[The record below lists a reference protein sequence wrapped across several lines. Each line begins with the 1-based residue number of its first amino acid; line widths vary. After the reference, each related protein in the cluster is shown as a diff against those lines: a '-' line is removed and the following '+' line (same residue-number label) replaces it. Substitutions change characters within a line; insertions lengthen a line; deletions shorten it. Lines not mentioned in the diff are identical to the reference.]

1 MRKCSAWELWRVQ
14 NQVADV
20 LVIVNL
26 KPMEGLP
33 VFGRQVN
40 SRISVYFQEE
50 DLKEYRG
57 RFERIYR
64 SSKRSANGTDYK
76 RIYTHPKLEH
86 GRYRRPS
93 L

>member
-40 SRISVYFQEE
+40 SRISVYFQ
-50 DLKEYRG
+50 
-57 RFERIYR
+57 RIYR

>member
-50 DLKEYRG
+50 DLKEYIGQVTICKWHRLQKN
-57 RFERIYR
+57 IYA
-64 SSKRSANGTDYK
+64 SEIGT
-76 RIYTHPKLEH
+76 RQI
-86 GRYRRPS
+86 
-93 L
+93 

>member
-33 VFGRQVN
+33 VFGQVN
-40 SRISVYFQEE
+40 
-50 DLKEYRG
+50 DLQMAQITKEYI
-57 RFERIYR
+57 RIR
-64 SSKRSANGTDYK
+64 NWNTADIEGLLFDT
-76 RIYTHPKLEH
+76 IE
-86 GRYRRPS
+86 
-93 L
+93 

>member
-50 DLKEYRG
+50 DLKEYI
-57 RFERIYR
+57 RIR
-64 SSKRSANGTDYK
+64 NWNTADIEGLLFDT
-76 RIYTHPKLEH
+76 IQ
-86 GRYRRPS
+86 
-93 L
+93 

>member
-50 DLKEYRG
+50 DLKEYIG
-57 RFERIYR
+57 QVNDLQMAQI
-64 SSKRSANGTDYK
+64 
-76 RIYTHPKLEH
+76 IYTHPKLEH

>member
-50 DLKEYRG
+50 DLKEYLG
-57 RFERIYR
+57 QVNDLQMAQITKEYIRIR
-64 SSKRSANGTDYK
+64 NWNTADIEGLLFDT
-76 RIYTHPKLEH
+76 IE
-86 GRYRRPS
+86 
-93 L
+93 

>member
-50 DLKEYRG
+50 DLKEYIGQVNDLQMAQITKEYICIRNWNTADIEG
-57 RFERIYR
+57 LLFDTIQ
-64 SSKRSANGTDYK
+64 
-76 RIYTHPKLEH
+76 
-86 GRYRRPS
+86 
-93 L
+93 

>member
-50 DLKEYRG
+50 DLKEYIG
-57 RFERIYR
+57 QVNDLQ
-64 SSKRSANGTDYK
+64 NGTDYK

>member
-26 KPMEGLP
+26 KPMEG
-33 VFGRQVN
+33 RQVN

-50 DLKEYRG
+50 DLKEYIG
-57 RFERIYR
+57 QVNDLQMAQITKEYIRIR
-64 SSKRSANGTDYK
+64 NWNTADIEGLLFDT
-76 RIYTHPKLEH
+76 IQ
-86 GRYRRPS
+86 
-93 L
+93 

>member
-50 DLKEYRG
+50 DLKEYIG
-57 RFERIYR
+57 QVNDLQMAQI
-64 SSKRSANGTDYK
+64 TK

>member
-40 SRISVYFQEE
+40 SRISVYFS
-50 DLKEYRG
+50 RG